1 MQPLMPHQRE
11 GVDFLNEYPKSI
23 LAHGMRLGK
32 TRTAIT
38 YALRLRLL
46 LSRSDAA
53 HALGIANT
61 QLDHLIACG
70 ALLAIRIG
78 RRVLIH
84 ADDVSSFANAARG
97 TSDP

>member
-1 MQPLMPHQRE
+1 M
-11 GVDFLNEYPKSI
+11 S
-23 LAHGMRLGK
+23 
-32 TRTAIT
+32 TATTDEI
-38 YALRLRLL
+38 RLRLL

-53 HALGIANT
+53 HALGIGT
-61 QLDHLIACG
+61 TKLDDLIACG
-70 ALLAIRIG
+70 ALPAIRIG